1 MTVTRQLSPEVRQ
14 RLGRVARRGLTDGLP
29 PLAALVAGWLLIAS
43 RVPSGFG
50 SPFNPYTFTR
60 RDSFQYLSIASHG
73 YIMHF
78 NCHRG
83 PHGALAH
90 VHVCGNVTWFAGLP
104 LFMRALSVTGISLVA
119 AGLIITWLGWYLTL
133 LMIWLL
139 SDPAPQEP
147 KTRWG
152 TATRW
157 LCLLLAAFF
166 PGQIYFAGVFPIS
179 VAAFAVLACCYWSA
193 RVPRRS
199 LAAIAGVIAGSF
211 YLAAVAV
218 IPGLAL
224 AAVMAKDRKARAAMC
239 WAGGGVIAG
248 VVAVLAYAQ
257 VAVGHWNGY
266 FITEH
271 AEYFVGEHDPLLE
284 IVNRYS
290 RFVPL
295 PGPAAHRAI
304 AEQAFLVAL
313 LLALALAGFLAC
325 VAAGLQAIDVILA
338 ITTVLT
344 WLIPYV
350 GGGRLAVYRAEALL
364 IVLVPLLRRL
374 PAWTLVI
381 PLAAAIWV
389 AAAMAPQFFT
399 NGLV

>member
-1 MTVTRQLSPEVRQ
+1 MTATWQMPPDVRQ
-14 RLGRVARRGLTDGLP
+14 RFERAAKRGVVDGLP
-29 PLAALVAGWLLIAS
+29 PLVALVAGWLLVAS
-43 RVPSGFG
+43 RIPAGFG
-50 SPFNPYTFTR
+50 SPVNPYTFAR
-60 RDSFQYLSIASHG
+60 RDSFQYLSIARFG
-73 YIMHF
+73 YVMHF
-78 NCHRG
+78 NCHRA

-104 LFMRALSVTGISLVA
+104 LLMRAVSVTGISLLA

-133 LMIWLL
+133 LMVWLL
-139 SDPAPQEP
+139 SDPASRGQ

-152 TATRW
+152 TAARW

-166 PGQIYFAGVFPIS
+166 PGQIYFAGIFPIS
-179 VAAFAVLACCYWSA
+179 VAAFGVLACCYWSA
-193 RVPRRS
+193 LVPNRA
-199 LAAIAGVIAGSF
+199 LAATAGVIAGSF

-218 IPGLAL
+218 IPGLAI
-224 AAVMAKDRKARAAMC
+224 AAVMTKDRKVRAAMC
-239 WAGGGVIAG
+239 WAGGGVAAG
-248 VVAVLAYAQ
+248 VAAVLAYAQ
-257 VAVGHWNGY
+257 VAVGHWNAY

-271 AEYFVGEHDPLLE
+271 AEYFVGTHDPLLE
-284 IVNRYS
+284 IVKRYKH
-290 RFVPL
+290 FVPL
-295 PGPAAHRAI
+295 PAPAAHRAV
-304 AEQAFLVAL
+304 AEQAFLVVL

-325 VAAGLQAIDVILA
+325 VSAGLQATDVILA
-338 ITTVLT
+338 VTTVVV

-364 IVLVPLLRRL
+364 VVLVPLLRRL
-374 PAWTLVI
+374 PAWALVV